1 MVLIFPIAPILW
13 ALIWIYR
20 SLRGKGA
27 VSGAAPTASTG
38 FRMTA
43 SLGHVLLYVVVYLP
57 LAVVVAM
64 VVNDATGSESLAW
77 LAFVATA
84 LALGPGPRWLVW
96 RVLGPFG
103 LGALGRALLWLTP
116 FGLLET
122 FRGNRAFFAAA
133 YGGGPKQE
141 SGTAS
146 WWLLFAAA
154 LDGEAQGSPRQADP
168 LLEMLDDPETAGR
181 LPWRLRG
188 QGIELLAWP
197 AIERADWEEAGR
209 RLAPGRGR
217 GVRLL
222 RRLAAVHGGEASPS
236 AVLWLLWLLAPERRR
251 TLSLVR
257 SALKPAERAPR
268 PAERPGP
275 RRIPAAGEE
284 NTFHLHLELL
294 ASAAAGQ
301 PVRPAR
307 VQALADRWE
316 AELGREVQLRLMIR
330 GAELGVADVQAVVAA
345 WPRSIESELEDL
357 AEAAEGPWPAPRR
370 RESLAAQV
378 RRRRLDRL
386 FAAVQAEVEPFR
398 GHGFNDFPRKLDTPR
413 AEVERWLRFRRS
425 LRRLLESEAEA
436 LPTAWHN
443 GLRLAACNWPV
454 FLLRTY
460 GPDAHWACREMSR
473 WCEGLARQVGDA
485 EIAKLSHGNARI
497 A

>member
-1 MVLIFPIAPILW
+1 MVLIIPVGPILW
-13 ALIWIYR
+13 ALVWIYR
-20 SLRGKGA
+20 GLRGKGS

-43 SLGHVLLYVVVYLP
+43 SLGHVLLFISVYLP
-57 LAVVVAM
+57 LALGMTILVH
-64 VVNDATGSESLAW
+64 DATDSVPLTW
-77 LAFVATA
+77 LAFIAAV
-84 LALGPGPRWLVW
+84 LALGPGPRWLAW
-96 RVLGPFG
+96 RVLGP
-103 LGALGRALLWLTP
+103 LGFSALGRVCLWLAP

-122 FRGNRAFFAAA
+122 FRGNRAFFASA
-133 YGGGPKQE
+133 YGGKPGRE
-141 SGTAS
+141 SRTAS

-154 LDGEAQGSPRQADP
+154 LDGEAQGSPRQAEQ
-168 LLEMLDDPETAGR
+168 LLEMLDPETAGR

-197 AIERADWEEAGR
+197 AIERAAWEEAGR
-209 RLAPGRGR
+209 RLAPGHGR

-222 RRLAAVHGGEASPS
+222 RRLATVHGGQAPQS

-251 TLSLVR
+251 TLPLVR
-257 SALKPAERAPR
+257 SALKPAERAPG

-275 RRIPAAGEE
+275 RRIPATGED
-284 NTFHLHLELL
+284 NVFHRHLGLL
-294 ASAAAGQ
+294 SAAAAGQ
-301 PVRPAR
+301 PVRPAK

-316 AELGREVQLRLMIR
+316 AELGGDAQLRLMIR

-357 AEAAEGPWPAPRR
+357 AEAAEGPWPEPRR

-378 RRRRLDRL
+378 RRHRLDRL

-398 GHGFNDFPRKLDTPR
+398 GHGFNDFPRKLDTPL
-413 AEVERWLRFRRS
+413 AEVERWLQFRRS

-473 WCEGLARQVGDA
+473 WCEGLARQMGDA